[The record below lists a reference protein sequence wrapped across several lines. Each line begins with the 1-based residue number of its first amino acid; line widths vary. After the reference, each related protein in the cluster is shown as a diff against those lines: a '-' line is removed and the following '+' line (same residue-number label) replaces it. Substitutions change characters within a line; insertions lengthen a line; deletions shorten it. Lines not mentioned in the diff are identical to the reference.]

1 MHKPAVLALLSLS
14 LALAACGALGPNY
27 SAPPMPVPEAF
38 STGGGSAQSQGAWWT
53 TFGDAELVALIEQ
66 ALRDSPDIELAAA
79 RLRQARASQ
88 GIQETVGGPTLN
100 ASGKIAA
107 DRLSENSEN
116 FANLPSTTSPKTD
129 FTNHQIGFDASWE
142 IDLFGRRQ
150 RLAEAAA
157 ARSEAAAERVRDVR
171 TVIAAEVVRNY
182 VELRLAQQR
191 LALAAGN
198 LRNYEDILR
207 LTALTAKVGEATRLD
222 VQRAEAAADNYR
234 ASLPPLHLAE
244 RQSIAALSALTAV
257 PVPELLARLA
267 APAAPAELVPVPEA
281 PAAGLPSELLRR
293 RPDLRAAERD
303 LAAASADIGVAVAE
317 QYPRFSLIGTAGWT
331 SIRAG
336 SLLDAASRMW
346 SIGPQISLPL
356 FNGGRLQNQVRAN
369 EAAFDGVRASYRKA
383 VLTAVADAEV
393 ALSRLGQNEERRQR
407 LLSAQARQARLLA
420 LTERQVEAG
429 EVTRTTLLEAR
440 KTLVSQED
448 QTLQAHAQSLTA
460 LISLYKTLGGNWE
473 Q

>member
-66 ALRDSPDIELAAA
+66 ALRDNPDIELAAA
-79 RLRQARASQ
+79 RLRQARATQ
-88 GIQETVGGPTLN
+88 GIQEAVGGPTLN
-100 ASGKIAA
+100 ASGKVAA

-116 FANLPSTTSPKTD
+116 FANLPATTSPKTD

-171 TVIAAEVVRNY
+171 TVIAAEVARNY

-207 LTALTAKVGEATRLD
+207 LTALTAKVGEGTRLD

-234 ASLPPLHLAE
+234 ATLPLLHLAE
-244 RQSIAALSALTAV
+244 RQSVAALSVLTAV
-257 PVPELLARLA
+257 PVPELLARLS
-267 APAAPAELVPVPEA
+267 APAALVPVPAA
-281 PAAGLPSELLRR
+281 PEAGLPSELLRR

-369 EAAFDGVRASYRKA
+369 EAAFDGARASYRKA

-393 ALSRLGQNEERRQR
+393 ALSRLGQSEERRRQ
-407 LLSAQARQARLLA
+407 LLSAQERQARLLA
-420 LTERQVEAG
+420 LTGRQVKAG
-429 EVTRTTLLEAR
+429 EVTRTTLLEAQ
-440 KTLVSQED
+440 KTLASQED

-460 LISLYKTLGGNWE
+460 LISLYKTLGGDWE
-473 Q
+473 R